1 MKKIIS
7 LAIALSLCLLVFC
20 GCSRSDDGAPYGMK
34 LVSAPE
40 INKYYSLYVPE
51 GWTTDMTTGITSAYV
66 SAVDRSNISVTYEVP
81 KESSIAEYWDN
92 RVKQFDSI
100 FDDFE
105 IVEAGV
111 NTKLGQADAAR
122 YTYKA
127 TYNGSEYQFMQLF
140 AVQGVYL
147 FTFTYTA
154 LNEENNLGKI
164 PFDSNL
170 ETVYKII
177 ENFRFE

>member
-1 MKKIIS
+1 MKRIIS

-20 GCSRSDDGAPYGMK
+20 GCSHSDDGAPYGMK
-34 LVSAPE
+34 LVSDPE

-81 KESSIAEYWDN
+81 KENSIAEYWDN

-154 LNEENNLGKI
+154 LNEENNLGKV

>member
-1 MKKIIS
+1 MLI
-7 LAIALSLCLLVFC
+7 FC

-34 LVSAPE
+34 LVSDPE
-40 INKYYSLYVPE
+40 INKYYSLYIPE
-51 GWTTDMTTGITSAYV
+51 GWTADMTTGITSAYV

-81 KESSIAEYWDN
+81 KESSIAEYWEN
-92 RVKQFDSI
+92 RVAQFETV
-100 FDDFE
+100 FENFE
-105 IVEAGV
+105 IVEEGV
-111 NTKLGQADAAR
+111 NTKLGETDAAR

-154 LNEENNLGKI
+154 LNEENNLGKV

>member
-1 MKKIIS
+1 M
-7 LAIALSLCLLVFC
+7 LLLALSLCLFAFC
-20 GCSRSDDGAPYGMK
+20 GCSNAQDDAPYGMK
-34 LVSAPE
+34 LVSDPE
-40 INKYYSLYVPE
+40 INKYYSLYIPE
-51 GWTTDMTTGITSAYV
+51 GWISDMTTGITSAYV

-81 KESSIAEYWDN
+81 KESTIAEYWNN
-92 RVKQFDSI
+92 RVAQFESV
-100 FDDFE
+100 FENFE
-105 IVEAGV
+105 ILEEGV
-111 NTKLGQADAAR
+111 NTKLGETDAAR

-140 AVQGVYL
+140 AVKGVYL

-154 LNEENNLGKI
+154 LNEENELGKV

-177 ENFRFE
+177 ENFRFN